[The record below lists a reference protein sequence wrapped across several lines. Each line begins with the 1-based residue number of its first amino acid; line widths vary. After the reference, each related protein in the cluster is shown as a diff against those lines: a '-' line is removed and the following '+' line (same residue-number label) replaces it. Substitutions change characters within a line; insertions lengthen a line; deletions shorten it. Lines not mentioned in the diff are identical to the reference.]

1 MKKRVLTAIGCV
13 GLLAV
18 LAAAGFGERKTA
30 EEVREPEP
38 SPASRSLFCWDSDTL
53 SGDDLGS
60 LCTVLDRAGVSEVY
74 HSIPEETLLSGG
86 ADEFLSAMGDRGT
99 AVYLLDGDAEWAWE
113 SGGESLIYRLDL
125 ILEANAALPEEDR
138 IRGLMADVEPYLLE
152 DWDDEEG
159 RADLLDRYA
168 QGVETA
174 YRYAQENGLELL
186 LCVPSFYDS
195 ACPELLDRIVSDGC
209 DGIAV
214 MNYDRTDEYG
224 QMADEVDLAREHG
237 KRVICI
243 AELQAPGRHELTEIN
258 TYYGVGLRP
267 LLASWE
273 VLADRFDYSGLS
285 FSYHYY
291 APLLELLEDG
301 SGLSLPESPE
311 A

>member
-174 YRYAQENGLELL
+174 YRCAQENGLSADS
-186 LCVPSFYDS
+186 SFRF
-195 ACPELLDRIVSDGC
+195 L
-209 DGIAV
+209 
-214 MNYDRTDEYG
+214 
-224 QMADEVDLAREHG
+224 
-237 KRVICI
+237 
-243 AELQAPGRHELTEIN
+243 GR
-258 TYYGVGLRP
+258 GMSR
-267 LLASWE
+267 
-273 VLADRFDYSGLS
+273 
-285 FSYHYY
+285 
-291 APLLELLEDG
+291 
-301 SGLSLPESPE
+301 
-311 A
+311 

>member
-13 GLLAV
+13 ALLAV

-60 LCTVLDRAGVSEVY
+60 LCTVLERAGVSEVY

-138 IRGLMADVEPYLLE
+138 IRGLMADEVE
-152 DWDDEEG
+152 
-159 RADLLDRYA
+159 
-168 QGVETA
+168 
-174 YRYAQENGLELL
+174 
-186 LCVPSFYDS
+186 
-195 ACPELLDRIVSDGC
+195 
-209 DGIAV
+209 
-214 MNYDRTDEYG
+214 
-224 QMADEVDLAREHG
+224 LAREHG

>member
-1 MKKRVLTAIGCV
+1 MQLEQEVASIMMFALKAGGNPSPYYYDVPEQFKFPAMYFPQPEIITRGETFRTYASEYAWYINIMAETTEAAQEIGLEVLTQLKRARNLVPIV
-13 GLLAV
+13 D
-18 LAAAGFGERKTA
+18 EA
-30 EEVREPEP
+30 EPFR
-38 SPASRSLFCWDSDTL
+38 
-53 SGDDLGS
+53 
-60 LCTVLDRAGVSEVY
+60 
-74 HSIPEETLLSGG
+74 
-86 ADEFLSAMGDRGT
+86 
-99 AVYLLDGDAEWAWE
+99 

-224 QMADEVDLAREHG
+224 QMADEVELAREHG

-291 APLLELLEDG
+291 APLLELLEAG